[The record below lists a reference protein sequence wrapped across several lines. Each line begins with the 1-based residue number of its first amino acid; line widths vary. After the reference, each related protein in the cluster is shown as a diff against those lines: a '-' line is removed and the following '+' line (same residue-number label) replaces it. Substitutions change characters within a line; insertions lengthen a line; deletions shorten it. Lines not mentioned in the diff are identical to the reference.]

1 MEIKVIVRMRPGP
14 QNFLEM
20 VIRKEGEHIC
30 VCAMDWA

>member
-20 VIRKEGEHIC
+20 VIRKEGEPIC
-30 VCAMDWA
+30 VCVVAWA